1 MDAREAA
8 QQTTGTPAPQAMPR
22 ALVGI
27 LAVVAGATVA
37 NLYYCQPLLERMAS
51 SFAGGTPGL
60 LASLTL
66 LGYSLGVL
74 LFVPLGDR
82 IERRKLIVSLA
93 LVTSLLLAAIA
104 LAPTFRL
111 LVAISFAMGAT
122 TVIPQIVVP
131 YAAELSPP
139 AQRGRAIG
147 TVASGLLFGVLLS
160 RVVAG
165 GIAERF
171 GWRSVYWGAAVL
183 TAGLA
188 LLLRAVLPQRKPA
201 TALSWWRLQGSLWT
215 LMREEPRLRL
225 HAFLGAMTFAAFNA
239 FWATLAA
246 HLERLPA
253 HHGPSVAGSFG
264 LVGLVGAA
272 AAPLVGR
279 YSDRRGGRAVNAVA
293 IGVLLASF
301 AVLLAFGH
309 SLAGISVAVV
319 LLDFGAQAN
328 HVSNQTRIVALR
340 EDARSRLNTVYM
352 SVYIGGGALGALC
365 GSLAFRAAGFWAVCA
380 VGIGFSCIALTALAL
395 ARALPAG
402 HSGSGAAA
410 AGSDA
415 AA

>member
-1 MDAREAA
+1 MEARA
-8 QQTTGTPAPQAMPR
+8 QQTRDTPAPEAMPR
-22 ALVGI
+22 APVGL

-37 NLYYCQPLLERMAS
+37 NLYYSQPLLERMAN

-60 LASLTL
+60 LASLTP

-82 IERRKLIVSLA
+82 IERRKLIVTLA

-111 LVAISFAMGAT
+111 LLAASFAMGVA

-147 TVASGLLFGVLLS
+147 TVTSGLLFGVLLS
-160 RVVAG
+160 RVIAG
-165 GIAERF
+165 AVAERF

-183 TAGLA
+183 TASLA

-215 LMREEPRLRL
+215 LVREEPLLRL

-239 FWATLAA
+239 FWATLAG

-253 HHGPSVAGSFG
+253 RYGPSVAGSFG

-272 AAPLVGR
+272 AALLVGR
-279 YSDRRGGRAVNAVA
+279 YSDKRGGRAVNAVA

-301 AVLLAFGH
+301 VVLLAFGH
-309 SLAGISVAVV
+309 SLAGIAVAVV
-319 LLDFGAQAN
+319 LLDVGAQAN
-328 HVSNQTRIVALR
+328 HVSNQT
-340 EDARSRLNTVYM
+340 
-352 SVYIGGGALGALC
+352 
-365 GSLAFRAAGFWAVCA
+365 
-380 VGIGFSCIALTALAL
+380 
-395 ARALPAG
+395 
-402 HSGSGAAA
+402 
-410 AGSDA
+410 
-415 AA
+415 

>member
-1 MDAREAA
+1 MEARA
-8 QQTTGTPAPQAMPR
+8 QQTRDTPAPEAMPR
-22 ALVGI
+22 APVGL

-37 NLYYCQPLLERMAS
+37 NIYYHQPLLERIAG

-60 LASLTL
+60 LAALTP

-111 LVAISFAMGAT
+111 LLAASFAMGAT
-122 TVIPQIVVP
+122 TIIPQIVVP

-171 GWRSVYWGAAVL
+171 GWRSVFWGAAVL
-183 TAGLA
+183 TASLA

-201 TALSWWRLQGSLWT
+201 TALSYWRLQRSLWT
-215 LMREEPRLRL
+215 LVREEPLLRL

-239 FWATLAA
+239 FWATLAG

-253 HHGPSVAGSFG
+253 HYGPSVAGSFG
-264 LVGLVGAA
+264 FVGLVGAA

-279 YSDRRGGRAVNAVA
+279 YSDKRGGRAVNAVA

-301 AVLLAFGH
+301 AVLLAFGQ
-309 SLAGISVAVV
+309 SLAGIAVAVV
-319 LLDFGAQAN
+319 LLDVGAQAN

-340 EDARSRLNTVYM
+340 EEARSRLNTVYM
-352 SVYIGGGALGALC
+352 SAYVGGGSLGALC
-365 GSLAFRAAGFWAVCA
+365 GSLAFHAAGFWAVCA
-380 VGIGFSCIALTALAL
+380 VGIGFSCIALAALAL

-402 HSGSGAAA
+402 QSGAAA
-410 AGSDA
+410 AASGPDA